1 MEGAETKFLIAV
13 LCEYV
18 TNNYLEPKY
27 APATP
32 LDEQALS
39 EMSLHDMIWAQEEFK
54 RQLLQKTAAAEEA
67 QTTSTVEVA
76 ATGMKQENGQ
86 ADKEG
91 SDIEMDDLEK
101 SLEDAHDDVSR
112 ASISKRLVKWRV
124 TKLYS
129 MPQPARSVGHSPSQD
144 SASHD
149 FALKVLQEMLTAD
162 RGAYKRLRRFMER
175 LKKTEEG
182 RWYCVRAIGIDPGSF
197 RDAERLP
204 ITALTR
210 KTKCDTCVGTCLQL
224 QSSGGRKGQKKLFY
238 ATPDVC
244 WSF

>member
-1 MEGAETKFLIAV
+1 
-13 LCEYV
+13 
-18 TNNYLEPKY
+18 
-27 APATP
+27 
-32 LDEQALS
+32 
-39 EMSLHDMIWAQEEFK
+39 
-54 RQLLQKTAAAEEA
+54 
-67 QTTSTVEVA
+67 
-76 ATGMKQENGQ
+76 MKQENGQ
-86 ADKEG
+86 ANKEG

-129 MPQPARSVGHSPSQD
+129 MPQPARSVGHSASQD

-204 ITALTR
+204 ITAWREKPNATRVSELASSCSPLAAARDRRSFSMPLLTS
-210 KTKCDTCVGTCLQL
+210 VGRSKYFGKLQPT
-224 QSSGGRKGQKKLFY
+224 
-238 ATPDVC
+238 APM
-244 WSF
+244 SFNPEEPSLPKEQVERCTML